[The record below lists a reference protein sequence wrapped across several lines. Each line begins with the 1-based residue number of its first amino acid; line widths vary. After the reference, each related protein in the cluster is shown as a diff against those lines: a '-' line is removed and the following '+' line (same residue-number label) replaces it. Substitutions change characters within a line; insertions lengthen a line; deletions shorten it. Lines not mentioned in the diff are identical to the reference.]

1 VRARVTNRIRPDCVY
16 MVHGFGHTARN
27 LRFTAGRGASTT
39 DLVTRVSVDPLMGGT
54 GMFNNFVRIEKE
66 A

>member
-1 VRARVTNRIRPDCVY
+1 VY
-16 MVHGFGHTARN
+16 MVHGFGHTARQ

-39 DLVTRVSVDPLMGGT
+39 SLVTRVDIDPLMGGT